1 MASASAAP
9 EATPTT
15 GAMAHR
21 IEERRE
27 PRYTL
32 LLRQAKLRS
41 RDAEFLCVIRDVSI
55 SGLRIRTFHPLPADS
70 RFAIELREG
79 CPYPIEK
86 VWEQDGEAGFRFR
99 NAVAL
104 DDLLRDDERY
114 PRLPM
119 RVTTDMPIALTSD
132 GQSGKAH
139 LTNLSQQGA
148 RLETDRFLARGQ
160 LIRLEAQD
168 LPMLHAKVRWRRDFT
183 HGVVFEET
191 FAFRD
196 FAYLLARLHCVV

>member
-1 MASASAAP
+1 MASATAAP
-9 EATPTT
+9 EPTPAT
-15 GAMAHR
+15 GELAHR
-21 IEERRE
+21 IEDRRE

-32 LLRQAKLRS
+32 LLRQAKLRT

-55 SGLRIRTFHPLPADS
+55 SGLRIRTFHPLPDQE

-79 CPYPIEK
+79 CPYAIEK
-86 VWEQDGEAGFRFR
+86 VWERDSEAGFRFR
-99 NAVAL
+99 NPVAL

-114 PRLPM
+114 PRRPM
-119 RVTTDMPIALTSD
+119 RVTIDMPIALTSE

-160 LIRLEAQD
+160 LIRLEAEH

-196 FAYLLARLHCVV
+196 FAYLLARLQGVV

>member
-1 MASASAAP
+1 MASASAVP
-9 EATPTT
+9 EATREV
-15 GAMAHR
+15 GAHEHR

-32 LLRQAKLRS
+32 LLRQAKLRT
-41 RDAEFLCVIRDVSI
+41 RDAEYLCVIRDVST
-55 SGLRIRTFHPLPADS
+55 SGLRVRTFHALPPGD
-70 RFAIELREG
+70 RFAIELRDG
-79 CPYPIEK
+79 CPYPVEK

-99 NAVAL
+99 SPVAL
-104 DDLLRDDERY
+104 DELLRDDERF
-114 PRLPM
+114 PRRPM
-119 RVTTDMPIALTSD
+119 RVAMDMPVSLTSE
-132 GQSGKAH
+132 GQAGKAH

-160 LIRLEAQD
+160 LVRLEGMH

-196 FAYLLARLHCVV
+196 FAFLLERLQTAR